1 MSKIRFSLNVFDVGV
16 VFFGLVTLIVLNL
29 EILVVGTD
37 PVAEEHDPTANM
49 PTEMEV
55 AYTRWLRDANSVS
68 VFVRGKTAFGWV
80 NGYLDRDAAER
91 DAMVW
96 CRREGPDC
104 AEMEMRVKLN
114 TVAGSDHA
122 LTDAMAVGFERFAKT
137 PGPVSFAV
145 ADTGAFSAGRGRTL
159 NGSDANALAKCV
171 QMSVQD
177 RPRHLPRYP
186 CRVIARH

>member
-49 PTEMEV
+49 PTEMDV

-80 NGYLDRDAAER
+80 NG
-91 DAMVW
+91 
-96 CRREGPDC
+96 RREGPDC

-159 NGSDANALAKCV
+159 NGSDANALAKCA